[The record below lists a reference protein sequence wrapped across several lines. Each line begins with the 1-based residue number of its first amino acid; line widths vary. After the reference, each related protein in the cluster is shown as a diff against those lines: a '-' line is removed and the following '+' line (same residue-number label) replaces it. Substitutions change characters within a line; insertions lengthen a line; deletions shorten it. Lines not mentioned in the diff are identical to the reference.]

1 MHSIRKMYNIVSYCR
16 IRENEILRDDRVI
29 LSLPEISLDDFLLK
43 AYEQLDINYA
53 KFYKMD
59 RMCKLGLLGSEVLLS
74 GISKS
79 LESES
84 TSVILS
90 NSSSSLDTDFR
101 YWDSVKNVASPSLFV
116 YTLPNIVAGE
126 ICIRNGFKGETNFF
140 VSDAF
145 EPDWLA
151 NNVEMVLS
159 AEHTNSC
166 LAGWVNVL
174 GNHAEVFLYL
184 TSKTSTGIGL
194 NSGDNLRALFN
205 HGSTHLKS

>member
-140 VSDAF
+140 VS
-145 EPDWLA
+145 
-151 NNVEMVLS
+151 
-159 AEHTNSC
+159 
-166 LAGWVNVL
+166 
-174 GNHAEVFLYL
+174 
-184 TSKTSTGIGL
+184 
-194 NSGDNLRALFN
+194 ALI
-205 HGSTHLKS
+205 S